1 MLSED
6 VTVFVKNE
14 HSDDVKMDKVFSCK
28 WCNFIKKNK
37 KKQNPQFKVTTT
49 QLYKEIY
56 GL

>member
-28 WCNFIKKNK
+28 WCNFIKKTQK
-37 KKQNPQFKVTTT
+37 KPNPQFKVTTT